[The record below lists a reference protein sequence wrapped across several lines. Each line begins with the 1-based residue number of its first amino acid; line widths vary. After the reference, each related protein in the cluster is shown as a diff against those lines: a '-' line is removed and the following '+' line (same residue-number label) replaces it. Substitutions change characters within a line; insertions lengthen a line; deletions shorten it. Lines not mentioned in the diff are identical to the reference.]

1 MPPQADQTDTASPL
15 PRRAPPRRSAAIV
28 AAMTIAL
35 MTLVAC
41 SGVDGG
47 GLELLHRGDGLD
59 HPTAVAVRP
68 DGSGELWV
76 TNQGDDSLT
85 VLRRED
91 GRIVAETR
99 RDAYGEHFSANPSG
113 IAFTDGGDRFSL
125 SNDSTNENNNID
137 FQLNPERN
145 LYFKNNNFMGPTLF
159 SADSFARA
167 GQSKAYSADWPQP
180 GIGHAPPSRIPQ
192 ANCPPQYW
200 TPEIRSCVWPREGS
214 HLDMLH
220 ESPRA
225 TGIAHVGD
233 TRFVVLDG
241 CGVRDNQ
248 GNCHG
253 AGHLVFYDFNKD
265 HQEGNGF
272 HGDGI
277 VRRYIDTTFT
287 RVAGI
292 TSGIVIHD
300 GQIYYADSGTGSVRR
315 VAFDGKVEVMVST
328 WHPESRTPHGEAG
341 NGIIDWG
348 QTDAPDGDD
357 PANVEAWVAE
367 HGNAANIAAAG
378 ALWIEPRE
386 VLSEYAYVRS
396 TDNPVVAG
404 PDVVA
409 VPSGMAATRG
419 GLLVADHTD
428 GRVLLLD
435 WSDFRVR
442 RVYYTGLDGL
452 SGLTIDRR
460 GDLVMTDTATDA
472 VYRMPLG

>member
-28 AAMTIAL
+28 AAMTITL

-41 SGVDGG
+41 SGMDGG
-47 GLELLHRGDGLD
+47 GMELLHRGDGLD

-68 DGSGELWV
+68 DGSGDLWV

-145 LYFKNNNFMGPTLF
+145 LYFKNNSFMGPTLF
-159 SADSFARA
+159 SADSFA
-167 GQSKAYSADWPQP
+167 
-180 GIGHAPPSRIPQ
+180 
-192 ANCPPQYW
+192 
-200 TPEIRSCVWPREGS
+200 
-214 HLDMLH
+214 
-220 ESPRA
+220 
-225 TGIAHVGD
+225 
-233 TRFVVLDG
+233 
-241 CGVRDNQ
+241 
-248 GNCHG
+248 
-253 AGHLVFYDFNKD
+253 
-265 HQEGNGF
+265 
-272 HGDGI
+272 
-277 VRRYIDTTFT
+277 
-287 RVAGI
+287 
-292 TSGIVIHD
+292 
-300 GQIYYADSGTGSVRR
+300 
-315 VAFDGKVEVMVST
+315 
-328 WHPESRTPHGEAG
+328 
-341 NGIIDWG
+341 
-348 QTDAPDGDD
+348 
-357 PANVEAWVAE
+357 
-367 HGNAANIAAAG
+367 
-378 ALWIEPRE
+378 
-386 VLSEYAYVRS
+386 
-396 TDNPVVAG
+396 
-404 PDVVA
+404 
-409 VPSGMAATRG
+409 
-419 GLLVADHTD
+419 
-428 GRVLLLD
+428 RVLLLD